1 MMQHTHTHSDARKK
15 LNDQTGFMSHA
26 FRKASRLHL
35 CRLSART
42 HLSRFVSTNARRGWR
57 HEIRSPEIRRHA
69 NNRTNGKIHNDHSSY
84 SEGRDWIPLELT
96 CHLNI
101 FNWIGNVVVV
111 FLLPDAFGVIII
123 VVVDDVVV
131 ARMPSD
137 GYQFWWIGCPLHAE
151 NLFMT
156 NIADTHST
164 AGDEE
169 WKIPGIL
176 QLKNSFR
183 QEFNISYD
191 ALWRGTNRWKFEKF
205 VMRRCAWE
213 TTNDTRSRNENW
225 IGEVI
230 IAAHDWP
237 SIHWTN
243 RWAAKT
249 EK

>member
-15 LNDQTGFMSHA
+15 AERPNWFHVSCIPKGLSI
-26 FRKASRLHL
+26 AS
-35 CRLSART
+35 LSLICACT
-42 HLSRFVSTNARRGWR
+42 SLSLFVSTNARRGWR

-69 NNRTNGKIHNDHSSY
+69 NNRTNGKIHNDHSAY

-101 FNWIGNVVVV
+101 FNSIGNVVVV

-137 GYQFWWIGCPLHAE
+137 GYQFWWIECPLHAE
-151 NLFMT
+151 SLFMM

-164 AGDEE
+164 AGDDEE
-169 WKIPGIL
+169 WRIPGIL

-183 QEFNISYD
+183 QEKFFLRKVLWWD
-191 ALWRGTNRWKFEKF
+191 AVHGK
-205 VMRRCAWE
+205 
-213 TTNDTRSRNENW
+213 NEW
-225 IGEVI
+225 HK
-230 IAAHDWP
+230 IAMK
-237 SIHWTN
+237 IEL
-243 RWAAKT
+243 AKL
-249 EK
+249 